1 MGESAWIQYEYV
13 MHSAGTL
20 WKNVTYIFSAR
31 EYMGNIFHRGIAPQP
46 SDAGDI
52 LQEKI
57 KKSNHIR

>member
-1 MGESAWIQYEYV
+1 
-13 MHSAGTL
+13 MHPSGPL
-20 WKNVTYIFSAR
+20 WKNITYIFSAR
-31 EYMGNIFHRGIAPQP
+31 EYMDNIFHSGVAPQP